1 MHLPVLMSADSAYV
15 YCLLCRRRPFLIRPL
30 ENTLI
35 KLLRSLDFYD
45 EPGRTKIAMGAALA
59 LMRSSLCIALSN
71 SRRRGSA
78 ESPACLLPALSRKD
92 DTRQGP
98 SKTRL
103 AVSQLNL
110 SDCVRAATARCF
122 AGKLG
127 VQSDRVLNAVMNDRM
142 VAKGLVLHW
151 ATAFF
156 VDFLATEP
164 MDDLV
169 AILRKVRC
177 CVPHLGLKT

>member
-1 MHLPVLMSADSAYV
+1 ML
-15 YCLLCRRRPFLIRPL
+15 
-30 ENTLI
+30 
-35 KLLRSLDFYD
+35 
-45 EPGRTKIAMGAALA
+45 
-59 LMRSSLCIALSN
+59 
-71 SRRRGSA
+71 
-78 ESPACLLPALSRKD
+78 
-92 DTRQGP
+92 
-98 SKTRL
+98 
-103 AVSQLNL
+103 
-110 SDCVRAATARCF
+110 RAATARCF

-169 AILRKVRC
+169 AILRKARAWV
-177 CVPHLGLKT
+177 VNASF

>member
-1 MHLPVLMSADSAYV
+1 MLRLLQTPKTSTKAIRRLSCSLTVYSAVL
-15 YCLLCRRRPFLIRPL
+15 
-30 ENTLI
+30 
-35 KLLRSLDFYD
+35 
-45 EPGRTKIAMGAALA
+45 
-59 LMRSSLCIALSN
+59 
-71 SRRRGSA
+71 
-78 ESPACLLPALSRKD
+78 
-92 DTRQGP
+92 
-98 SKTRL
+98 
-103 AVSQLNL
+103 
-110 SDCVRAATARCF
+110 RAATARCF

-169 AILRKVRC
+169 AILRKVC
-177 CVPHLGLKT
+177 SSVKG

>member
-1 MHLPVLMSADSAYV
+1 ML
-15 YCLLCRRRPFLIRPL
+15 
-30 ENTLI
+30 
-35 KLLRSLDFYD
+35 
-45 EPGRTKIAMGAALA
+45 
-59 LMRSSLCIALSN
+59 
-71 SRRRGSA
+71 
-78 ESPACLLPALSRKD
+78 
-92 DTRQGP
+92 
-98 SKTRL
+98 
-103 AVSQLNL
+103 
-110 SDCVRAATARCF
+110 RAATARCF

-169 AILRKVRC
+169 AILRKVRAWLTSARFWARVTAHKGHRILC
-177 CVPHLGLKT
+177 GLPGHGAHGRLGGHPAQGARLGRLLRV